1 MYLDVNNL
9 YGGQIMSD
17 DGEMI
22 SLDLMKDL

>member
-9 YGGQIMSD
+9 YGGKIMSD

-22 SLDLMKDL
+22 SLDLMKNL

>member
-1 MYLDVNNL
+1 MYLDVNNP

-22 SLDLMKDL
+22 SLDLMKNL